1 MNLEK
6 LLKSLNKKY
15 KLLIEG
21 EMPINGFYRFKIKYE
36 SIEFFIT
43 YTYTGMVSPEDNYKF
58 ICKKIENE
66 LIEYFKRR

>member
-1 MNLEK
+1 MNLKE

-21 EMPINGFYRFKIKYE
+21 EMPLRGFYRFKIKYE
-36 SIEFFIT
+36 TIEFFVT
-43 YTYTGMVSPEDNYKF
+43 YTYTGMVTTEDNYRF

-66 LIEYFKRR
+66 LIEYFKR